1 MSTARRSIGLSGGQP
16 VHRPIAIG
24 RFTVFF
30 FGNGLLANHNFLS
43 LYIMTMDVR
52 TILNGVTYA
61 KALRL
66 SNKARQGT
74 STGELVTLMSN
85 DAQRLPDLSLSLHA
99 PWSSTFFIV
108 IAIFLL
114 VRLLGASALA
124 GVMFLVVTIPFQG
137 FLAVKQMGLQR
148 SQMEQTESRVKVI
161 NEVLQASL
169 HRFRRLSFHVRF
181 CLSWFGCLF
190 VCVLVCLFNCLS
202 DFSVVCLLK

>member
-1 MSTARRSIGLSGGQP
+1 MG
-16 VHRPIAIG
+16 
-24 RFTVFF
+24 F
-30 FGNGLLANHNFLS
+30 FGNGLLTNHNFLS

-52 TILNGVTYA
+52 TTLNGVTYA

-85 DAQRLPDLSLSLHA
+85 DAQRLPDLSLSVHA

-108 IAIFLL
+108 VAILLL

-124 GVMFLVVTIPFQG
+124 GVLFLVVTIPIQG

-148 SQMEQTESRVKVI
+148 AQMEQTESRVKVV
-161 NEVLQASL
+161 NEVLQARL
-169 HRFRRLSFHVRF
+169 HGFRCFRFHARFCVFVRF
-181 CLSWFGCLF
+181 FDCWFI
-190 VCVLVCLFNCLS
+190 
-202 DFSVVCLLK
+202 

>member
-1 MSTARRSIGLSGGQP
+1 MGC
-16 VHRPIAIG
+16 
-24 RFTVFF
+24 
-30 FGNGLLANHNFLS
+30 FGNGLLTNHNFLS

-52 TILNGVTYA
+52 TTLNGVTYA

-85 DAQRLPDLSLSLHA
+85 DAQRLPDLSLSVHA

-108 IAIFLL
+108 VAILLL

-124 GVMFLVVTIPFQG
+124 GVLFLVVTIPIQG

-148 SQMEQTESRVKVI
+148 AQMEQTESRVKVV
-161 NEVLQASL
+161 NEILQV
-169 HRFRRLSFHVRF
+169 SFHGFRCFPFHARF
-181 CLSWFGCLF
+181 CFSPF
-190 VCVLVCLFNCLS
+190 V
-202 DFSVVCLLK
+202 